1 MKFSL
6 VFVQF
11 LILLV
16 AISEVNCKFKK
27 SKEDGKT
34 ALGPY
39 QVNLL
44 FFLNK
49 KKNPDK
55 LNLIYDIPKNKSTI
69 CENKLT

>member
-6 VFVQF
+6 VFVQL

-16 AISEVNCKFKK
+16 TTSEVNCKFRK

-44 FFLNK
+44 FFFK
-49 KKNPDK
+49 KKINNK
-55 LNLIYDIPKNKSTI
+55 MNLIYNSPKNKSTI

>member
-44 FFLNK
+44 FFFKQK
-49 KKNPDK
+49 KPDK

>member
-44 FFLNK
+44 FFLKQK
-49 KKNPDK
+49 KT
-55 LNLIYDIPKNKSTI
+55 LIN
-69 CENKLT
+69 

>member
-6 VFVQF
+6 VFVQL

-16 AISEVNCKFKK
+16 TTSEVNCKFRK

-44 FFLNK
+44 FFLK
-49 KKNPDK
+49 KK
-55 LNLIYDIPKNKSTI
+55 
-69 CENKLT
+69 